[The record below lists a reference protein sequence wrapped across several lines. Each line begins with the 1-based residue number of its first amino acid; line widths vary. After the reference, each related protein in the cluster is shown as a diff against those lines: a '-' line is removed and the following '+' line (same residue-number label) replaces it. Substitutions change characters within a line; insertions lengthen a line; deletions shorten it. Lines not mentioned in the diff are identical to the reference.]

1 MRLGRRVKCLPQVM
15 YYLLQAISENSIN
28 LMPLIH
34 CKIGHYLF
42 PCVPKCLGASLL
54 GREQG
59 SVKQFVEFI
68 TSFADRAETVKILVL
83 LTEKQSESTGR
94 KYTMKF

>member
-1 MRLGRRVKCLPQVM
+1 
-15 YYLLQAISENSIN
+15 
-28 LMPLIH
+28 MPLIH

-42 PCVPKCLGASLL
+42 PCVPKCLGASQL

-59 SVKQFVEFI
+59 SAKQFVEFI

-83 LTEKQSESTGR
+83 LTEKQSESTDR
-94 KYTMKF
+94 KHTMKF